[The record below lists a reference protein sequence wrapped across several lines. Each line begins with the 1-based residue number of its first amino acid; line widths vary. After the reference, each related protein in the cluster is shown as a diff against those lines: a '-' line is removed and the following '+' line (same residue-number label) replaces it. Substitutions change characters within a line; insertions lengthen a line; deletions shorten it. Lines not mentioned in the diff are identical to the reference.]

1 MTVEFTIEGL
11 TPKQMAL
18 ADIMWALEGYDQVTA
33 FIATL
38 PLQDRRDCLTIIEL
52 MRMAAVE
59 QCYDGI
65 TPMEAAEKI
74 LNEIRNKA

>member
-1 MTVEFTIEGL
+1 MSIEFTIEGL

-18 ADIMWALEGYDQVTA
+18 ADIMWGLDGFDEVSA

-38 PLQDRRDCLTIIEL
+38 PKRERRECATIIEL
-52 MRMAAVE
+52 MKMAVVE

-65 TPMEAAEKI
+65 NPDMPEAQSV
-74 LNEIRNKA
+74 LNQFKL

>member
-1 MTVEFTIEGL
+1 MSVEFTIEGL

-18 ADIMWALEGYDQVTA
+18 ADIMWNQEGFDEVQA

-38 PLQDRRDCLTIIEL
+38 PKRERKECLTIIEL
-52 MRMAAVE
+52 MKMAAVE

-65 TPMEAAEKI
+65 GELTEANSV
-74 LNEIRNKA
+74 LNQFKL

>member
-1 MTVEFTIEGL
+1 MSVEFTIEGL

-18 ADIMWALEGYDQVTA
+18 ADIMWGLDGFDEVSA

-38 PLQDRRDCLTIIEL
+38 PKRERRECATIIEL
-52 MRMAAVE
+52 MKMAVVE

-65 TPMEAAEKI
+65 SELTEANSV
-74 LNEIRNKA
+74 LNQFKL

>member
-1 MTVEFTIEGL
+1 MSVEFTIEGL

-18 ADIMWALEGYDQVTA
+18 ADIMWALEGFDEVSA

-38 PLQDRRDCLTIIEL
+38 PKRERKECHTIIEL
-52 MRMAAVE
+52 MKMAAVE

-65 TPMEAAEKI
+65 GSMDEAASV
-74 LNEIRNKA
+74 LNQFKL

>member
-1 MTVEFTIEGL
+1 MSVEFTIEGL

-18 ADIMWALEGYDQVTA
+18 ADIMWGLDGFDEVSA

-38 PLQDRRDCLTIIEL
+38 PKRERRECATIIEL
-52 MRMAAVE
+52 MKMAVVE

-65 TPMEAAEKI
+65 SELTDANSV
-74 LNEIRNKA
+74 LNQFKL